1 LINPDKYLQIVEMFK
16 TEDDI
21 EALEAFLYNRGK
33 LVISKK
39 DLWENY
45 TSDARAQV
53 IETQNKPRNKKNP
66 ILAFGNY
73 DKTVEKPVETT
84 EAEDW
89 NETYDCYR

>member
-16 TEDDI
+16 TEADI
-21 EALEAFLYNRGK
+21 EALEAFMYNRGK

-45 TSDARAQV
+45 TPDARAQV
-53 IETQNKPRNKKNP
+53 LETHNKPRRRNP

-73 DKTVEKPVETT
+73 ETT
-84 EAEDW
+84 TPVVEEKTIPEDW
-89 NETYDCYR
+89 DETYDCYR

>member
-1 LINPDKYLQIVEMFK
+1 MFK

-39 DLWENY
+39 DLYENY
-45 TSDARAQV
+45 TLDARAQV
-53 IETQNKPRNKKNP
+53 IETQNKPRRQKNP

-73 DKTVEKPVETT
+73 NKEVEKPAETT
-84 EAEDW
+84 ETDGW